1 MSFLFISESFKH
13 GFAHLDRPAEVVS
26 RDLNL
31 MLASIELHVFL
42 LTTSLLSTLKQ
53 ELAIGES
60 LTGLKA
66 LLIVLD
72 LSLIVKE
79 LLHVLHLSS
88 LACLLCFRIE
98 LGLVSILQGNEV
110 PHRNWSFLRWKTI
123 WRIARIWRCVIF

>member
-1 MSFLFISESFKH
+1 
-13 GFAHLDRPAEVVS
+13 
-26 RDLNL
+26 

-42 LTTSLLSTLKQ
+42 LTTSLFSALKQ

-72 LSLIVKE
+72 LSLKVKE

-110 PHRNWSFLRWKTI
+110 PHRNWGLLRWKTI